1 MSKLTNLKS
10 SRRKDWQAAWRKSSN
25 DLAEE
30 YNNSKGE
37 WVMKK
42 QTGFFILILLL
53 AVLVPVQAAEPTK
66 SPPLEWQISV
76 LPKPTQE
83 EIEKQRW
90 SYVFSNDIGKY
101 AFDKQ
106 SLCIDEM
113 DKNAVHVL
121 TKTIFTDQKVISS
134 LNKKY
139 MDKLAAND
147 KVLASEIE
155 MVFQIRQKTYAIV
168 AMKVWSEQ
176 GVSLE
181 DTKQAG
187 RFAPVTP
194 QTFADTMYDIARS
207 FVRNG

>member
-1 MSKLTNLKS
+1 
-10 SRRKDWQAAWRKSSN
+10 
-25 DLAEE
+25 
-30 YNNSKGE
+30 
-37 WVMKK
+37 MKK

-53 AVLVPVQAAEPTK
+53 AVFLPVQAAEPTK
-66 SPPLEWQISV
+66 SSPLEWEISV

-83 EIEKQRW
+83 ELEKQRW

-139 MDKLAAND
+139 IEKLAAND

-168 AMKVWSEQ
+168 GMKVWSEQ

-181 DTKQAG
+181 ERKQDG

-207 FVRNG
+207 FVRNGE